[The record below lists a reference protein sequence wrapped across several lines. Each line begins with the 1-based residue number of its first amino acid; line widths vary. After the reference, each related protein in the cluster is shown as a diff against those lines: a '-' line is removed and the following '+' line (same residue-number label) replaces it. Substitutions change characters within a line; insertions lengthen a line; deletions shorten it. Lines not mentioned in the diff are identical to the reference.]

1 MALAPTAGA
10 NGVDPDD
17 PAPMAHAMNR
27 LAPPAATN
35 VASVNASIESDFV
48 GRPYKYRP
56 NALATRN
63 AFTDRVRSRC
73 VSDDAYLT
81 LAGRGTARFTVQ
93 GSEFIGHAAP
103 VDSVEAAEAFVDEIE
118 AEYDD
123 ATHNVPAY
131 RVRADPFREYASDDG
146 EPSGSA
152 GKPMLSVLS
161 GRELENVV
169 VVVTRY
175 YGGTNLGVGGLVRAY
190 SQAAKDAVDAA
201 SVIEQRPQETFRAV
215 VDYDDSG
222 TVRGILESE
231 AVTFE
236 ADYGERVRFEIRVP
250 VAEADAL
257 RDRLRSATSGRI
269 EL

>member
-1 MALAPTAGA
+1 M
-10 NGVDPDD
+10 
-17 PAPMAHAMNR
+17 
-27 LAPPAATN
+27 
-35 VASVNASIESDFV
+35 
-48 GRPYKYRP
+48 
-56 NALATRN
+56 
-63 AFTDRVRSRC
+63 
-73 VSDDAYLT
+73 SDDAYLT
-81 LAGRGTARFTVQ
+81 LAGRGTAGFSVQ

-103 VDSVEAAEAFVDEIE
+103 VDSVEAAEAFLAKIE

-161 GRELENVV
+161 GRELENVA

-175 YGGTNLGVGGLVRAY
+175 YGGTNLGIGGLVRAY
-190 SQAAKDAVDAA
+190 SRATKEAIDDAGV
-201 SVIEQRPQETFRAV
+201 VEQRPQETFRAV

-231 AVTFE
+231 DTAFD
-236 ADYGERVRFEIRVP
+236 ADYGERVSFEIRVP
-250 VAEADAL
+250 AADADAI